1 MSIRTYRSSGMIIWC
16 ALLASNIDDGGSQPT
31 PPPTPSRMRWS
42 RRGRDIQST
51 PEIWLE
57 PRTIGTERKSF
68 SAHFAKSSRAHSSS
82 FLVERPHVISSPISD
97 VVCHLAVKGWIIKLT
112 NSMFWRGHPSHSQN
126 MTHKFIYFRGTYQSA
141 HECAR
146 SPAPAKLNG
155 SLPKRDI
162 FLNLCAKAG
171 H

>member
-1 MSIRTYRSSGMIIWC
+1 MCIVSFEYRWRRVPTNPSSNPEPN
-16 ALLASNIDDGGSQPT
+16 ALISKRLRHPVDAGNLTRATHNRDGGS
-31 PPPTPSRMRWS
+31 
-42 RRGRDIQST
+42 
-51 PEIWLE
+51 
-57 PRTIGTERKSF
+57 F
-68 SAHFAKSSRAHSSS
+68 CAHFAKSSRAHSSS

-126 MTHKFIYFRGTYQSA
+126 MTHKFISFRGTYQSA

-162 FLNLCAKAG
+162 FLNLRAKAG
-171 H
+171 N